1 MEHPAQSPLPP
12 RLIATGTTTWFIVAA
27 WEPVSHKSDWL
38 PGNIRQHD
46 DTTMIILASQSPRRA
61 ELLSQIGIEF
71 RTHAADIDEHVR
83 DDEGAADYVE
93 RMALSKASAVHVRY
107 PDIPVLGADTA
118 VVLGQRILGKPADR
132 DDAIDMLL
140 QLSGRT
146 HEVLTGVA
154 VLADRPHY
162 RLSLSRVMFRD
173 LSAREAAA
181 YWATGEPADKAGGYA
196 VQGLAATFIERIE
209 GSYSG
214 IVGLPLFETMQILN
228 TIGVY
233 SRAGV

>member
-1 MEHPAQSPLPP
+1 
-12 RLIATGTTTWFIVAA
+12 
-27 WEPVSHKSDWL
+27 
-38 PGNIRQHD
+38 
-46 DTTMIILASQSPRRA
+46 MIILASQSPRRA
-61 ELLSQIGIEF
+61 TLLSQIGIEF
-71 RTHAADIDEHVR
+71 RTHAADIDERIH

-93 RMALSKASAVHVRY
+93 RMALSKAAAVHDGY

-132 DDAIDMLL
+132 DDAVEMLL

-154 VLADRPHY
+154 VLADQPHY

-173 LSAREAAA
+173 ISAREAVA
-181 YWATGEPADKAGGYA
+181 YWDTGEPVDKAGSYA
-196 VQGLAATFIERIE
+196 VQGMAAAFIERIE

-214 IVGLPLFETMQILN
+214 IMGLPLFETMQILHS
-228 TIGVY
+228 IGVY